1 MKFRNRREREIPLED
16 VKPAEEWRAQDGD
29 MLDPVRGRWSTT
41 FLIMGSALLGATAL
55 ALWNRRTIANMRA
68 QIQAR
73 ALADPPSVSTDEE
86 IF

>member
-1 MKFRNRREREIPLED
+1 MKFRNRRERAVSVED
-16 VKPAEEWRAQDGD
+16 VKPAEEWRALDGE
-29 MLDPVRGRWSTT
+29 MLEPVRGRWSTT

-73 ALADPPSVSTDEE
+73 PVADLPSISTDEE